1 MKVELNEQLIN
12 EILNWFENANEYEET
27 CYMQANDLLVK
38 VAIEINNQK
47 IKEEKEFEDHIDD
60 MLNSVSC

>member
-1 MKVELNEQLIN
+1 MKVELNEQLTN
-12 EILNWFENANEYEET
+12 EILNWLENANEYEET